1 MPLKLSIHI
10 FLLLFSSLALQA
22 GDFLPLSK
30 TFIGQ
35 KKFNRIAQKAV
46 SQHWGKLP
54 IDQRMVKIAK
64 ELEGTPYKSYTL
76 EIDDHIESP
85 SVNFNG
91 LDCWTFFETC
101 LGFSRMLET
110 PKQHYTPQDL
120 LREIEFTRYR
130 GGKCNGN
137 YLDRLHYLAEWFADN
152 DKRKT
157 IKNITRK
164 FPHERMHN
172 KCQEMT
178 ILWKSYRYLKHNPN
192 LRKGMAKHEARISK
206 MKVYMVPKDKVASI
220 ENKLRDG
227 DIIGIAS
234 KYDGGFCS
242 HVGII
247 IKDSKGRAH
256 FMHASTTYHK
266 VVIDTTIS
274 QYLKKF
280 NKHAGILV
288 GRPQ

>member
-1 MPLKLSIHI
+1 MPPKLSIQV
-10 FLLLFSSLALQA
+10 LLFFLFSSILQA
-22 GDFLPLSK
+22 GDYLPLNK

-35 KKFNRIAQKAV
+35 AKFQRIAQKAV
-46 SQHWGKLP
+46 HQQWGKLP
-54 IDQRMVKIAK
+54 MDQRMVKIAK

-76 EIDDHIESP
+76 EIDNHIESP

-110 PKQHYTPQDL
+110 PKSHYQPQDL
-120 LREIEFTRYR
+120 LRQIEHTRYR
-130 GGKCNGN
+130 GGKCRGN
-137 YLDRLHYLAEWFADN
+137 YLDRLHYLAEWYIDN

-164 FPHERMHN
+164 FPSERMHN
-172 KCQEMT
+172 QCQEMT

-192 LRKGMAKHEARISK
+192 LRKGMAKHESRISK
-206 MKVYMVPKDKVASI
+206 MKVYMVPKDKVAGI
-220 ENKLRDG
+220 ESKLRNG

-234 KYDGGFCS
+234 KHDGGFCS
-242 HVGII
+242 HVGLI
-247 IKDSKGRAH
+247 IKDSKGRAR

-266 VVIDTTIS
+266 VTIDTTIS
-274 QYLKKF
+274 QYLKQYD
-280 NKHAGILV
+280 KHAGILV
-288 GRPQ
+288 ARPQ